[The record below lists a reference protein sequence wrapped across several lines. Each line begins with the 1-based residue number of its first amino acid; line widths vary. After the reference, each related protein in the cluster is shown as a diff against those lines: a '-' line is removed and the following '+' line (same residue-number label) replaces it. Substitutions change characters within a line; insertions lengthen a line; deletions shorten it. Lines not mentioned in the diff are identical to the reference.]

1 MVMAVWFSRYGR
13 LHYLD
18 PGGLSPSVGDKV
30 LVPTDDGPEVAECVW
45 APQHVS
51 DEIDGLST
59 CAGLAGAEDL
69 VRDETSRAFRAR
81 ARVTARRLVR
91 EHGLPMKVVGIDY
104 LDRQADVDRMVRIWF
119 SAPGRVDFRAL
130 VRDLAKSLQARI
142 DLRQVGARDAA
153 SLVGGVG
160 SCGRELCCSTFLK
173 EFEPVSVRMARD
185 QGLPANPLRISGACG
200 RLMCC
205 LKYEHPLY
213 AEATEAVRGSGSCD
227 RSATCSSGAAHSSAH
242 DSVHDQNATP

>member
-1 MVMAVWFSRYGR
+1 MVMAVWFARYGR

-18 PGGLSPSVGDKV
+18 PGGLTPSVGDKV

-45 APQHVS
+45 APQYVS
-51 DEIDGLST
+51 DEIGGLPT
-59 CAGLAGAEDL
+59 CVGTATADDLA
-69 VRDETSRAFRAR
+69 RDEANRAFRAR
-81 ARVTARRLVR
+81 ATTTTRRLVR
-91 EHGLPMKVVGIDY
+91 DRGLPMKVVGVDF
-104 LDRQADVDRMVRIWF
+104 LDRRRDVDRLVRIWF

-130 VRDLAKSLQARI
+130 VRDLAKSLRARI
-142 DLRQVGARDAA
+142 DLRQVAARDAA
-153 SLVGGVG
+153 RLVNGVG

-173 EFEPVSVRMARD
+173 DFEPVSVRMARD

-213 AEATEAVRGSGSCD
+213 EHAAAAVRGGGTCDSAGHCSSRAEHDAVQDSSGS
-227 RSATCSSGAAHSSAH
+227 STS
-242 DSVHDQNATP
+242 